1 MAVAASGAAA
11 RPGRRGRR
19 ERCLCTRPLG
29 QARVPPTAAAV
40 AAFGVGHWQRRRAP
54 APSVVSATAPAAVPV
69 IGAARVAGAARG
81 PRHSRHGW
89 PLVGRGEEEWCRCRR
104 RHCPPQPLRAV
115 PASPPRRKCP
125 QVPLGAV
132 QRSARGVTCAAA
144 GRDGGCGGSGGHG
157 GRSVGGGG
165 GGHPLPRWSARA
177 VGATLASRWWGLFP
191 SAGRRGAAPGL
202 VCQSRHHFEAWRGGR
217 PLTGAAA
224 FPALLADPSR
234 GGGAPVQAGRHG
246 GAGGGGLPF
255 RRAASAS
262 SKRAVVGA
270 GGVWQR
276 QRVESSRTAVA
287 AARRQRGHFS
297 GAGSGRSAVGATTP
311 VRWRGLACRLSGLCP
326 LMGGD
331 HHPPRQQRGC
341 ASWTR

>member
-1 MAVAASGAAA
+1 MIRRGRWWQHDMWEGRRAAGGGVDRFPEGLARGRCFAWGGPEPVAVAASGAAA

-234 GGGAPVQAGRHG
+234 GGG
-246 GAGGGGLPF
+246 
-255 RRAASAS
+255 RRC
-262 SKRAVVGA
+262 KRGVTAVPAVVDCP
-270 GGVWQR
+270 
-276 QRVESSRTAVA
+276 SAVL
-287 AARRQRGHFS
+287 RRHPQRGRLW
-297 GAGSGRSAVGATTP
+297 GRAGCGSGNG
-311 VRWRGLACRLSGLCP
+311 
-326 LMGGD
+326 
-331 HHPPRQQRGC
+331 
-341 ASWTR
+341 